1 MTLYSLHR
9 AQTLNMSLETAWE
22 FFSSPANLALITP
35 PWLGFKVETPNPP
48 HMHAGQI
55 LEYTVSGLPG
65 LRMNWVT
72 EITHVREPGFFVDEQ
87 RLGPYRFWHHK
98 HYFRSVPG
106 GTLVTDLVHYAL
118 PFWPMGELARGLV
131 RSRLETIFD
140 FRSQTLARMF
150 GEG

>member
-9 AQTLNMSLETAWE
+9 TQTLDISLEAAWE
-22 FFSSPANLALITP
+22 FFSSPANLARITP
-35 PWLGFKVETPNPP
+35 PWLGFKVMTPDPP
-48 HMHAGQI
+48 PMHAGQI

-106 GTLVTDLVHYAL
+106 GTQVSDLVHYAL
-118 PFWPMGELARGLV
+118 PLWPLGELARGLV

-150 GEG
+150 GEV